1 MSRTI
6 NEAVRELEIS
16 ITATERIMIAMLQL
30 LSPVQKDALKDIL
43 FSECQIASEI
53 IPTDNEQLI
62 KREKQI
68 TEKIHTLL
76 QL

>member
-1 MSRTI
+1 
-6 NEAVRELEIS
+6 
-16 ITATERIMIAMLQL
+16 MLQL

-43 FSECQIASEI
+43 FSECQIASGI